1 MKVRVADADPVVVGL
16 NVIVNGADW
25 PAGIIR
31 GREIPLTT
39 RAVLFVL
46 APVMVTL
53 ELVTDKV
60 PEAVPLVP
68 TTTLPTA
75 MVVGETLSCPAA
87 MVPFPVRVT
96 VVVVG

>member
-1 MKVRVADADPVVVGL
+1 MADADPVVVGL
-16 NVIVNGADW
+16 NVTVNGADW
-25 PAGIIR
+25 PTGIVR
-31 GREIPLTT
+31 GREIPLMMK
-39 RAVLFVL
+39 AVLFVL
-46 APVMVTL
+46 APVIVTL
-53 ELVTDKV
+53 EPVADKV

-87 MVPFPVRVT
+87 VVPFPVRVA